1 MSVYQIRLLLRDY
14 LDVLQQ
20 DSAEIN
26 VAKYGISSPYLEFTL
41 KKLSNPWNLCFVL
54 SLLPL
59 FGVLSDI
66 VLNNLG
72 ANPIQRL
79 HIRLGDWA
87 LRFLCITLAI
97 TPVQKITRWRRMSM
111 YRQLFGLFCF
121 FYASL
126 HLIAYLW
133 IDHVFQWSIITT
145 DIVESSYLW
154 FGGLAYVIIFL
165 LAITSPKPAKKMLG
179 KSWKKLHRYIY
190 LASISAVIH
199 YFWQL
204 KGNLLEPLFYAAIV
218 FILLFFRISV
228 WFQNKKL
235 HRLMVP
241 RRGDLDDD

>member
-14 LDVLQQ
+14 LDVLQH

-26 VAKYGISSPYLEFTL
+26 VAKYGISSPFLEFTL
-41 KKLSNPWNLCFVL
+41 NKLSNPWNLCFVL

-59 FGVLSDI
+59 FGVLVDI
-66 VLNNLG
+66 FFNNLG
-72 ANPIQRL
+72 ANPIQGL
-79 HIRLGDWA
+79 HIRLGDWS

-97 TPVQKITRWRRMSM
+97 TPIQKITRWRRMSS

-133 IDHVFQWSIITT
+133 IDHVFQWPIITT
-145 DIVESSYLW
+145 DIIESSYIW
-154 FGGLAYVIIFL
+154 FGGLTYVVIFL
-165 LAITSPKPAKKMLG
+165 LAITSSKLAKKLMG
-179 KSWKKLHRYIY
+179 KTWKKLHRYIY

-204 KGNLLEPLFYAAIV
+204 KGNLLEPLFYALIIFA
-218 FILLFFRISV
+218 LLFFRIAV

-235 HRLMVP
+235 RQLMVP
-241 RRGDLDDD
+241 KSRDLDDD